1 MVGDAISHSARAAL
15 AKHPA
20 EIPTRLN
27 PFQIAMAQT
36 DPTRR
41 LGSVLS
47 RGLRCRCPRCG
58 EGPLFQRWI
67 VTHERCSACHLLF
80 QRNYGDTWMFMLVLD
95 RIPILFGIAVVYF
108 GFRATNWMAA
118 ATFALAMAVPLI
130 ATMRNRQGL
139 ALALDYLSR
148 VYLPDPSDEIHGG
161 HELSESE
168 AAALR

>member
-1 MVGDAISHSARAAL
+1 MFR
-15 AKHPA
+15 
-20 EIPTRLN
+20 
-27 PFQIAMAQT
+27 
-36 DPTRR
+36 
-41 LGSVLS
+41 
-47 RGLRCRCPRCG
+47 
-58 EGPLFQRWI
+58 RWI
-67 VTHERCSACHLLF
+67 ETHERCSACHLLF
-80 QRNYGDTWMFMLVLD
+80 QRNYGDTWIFLLLLD

-118 ATFALAMAVPLI
+118 AAFALAMGVPLI

-161 HELSESE
+161 RELSESE

>member
-1 MVGDAISHSARAAL
+1 M
-15 AKHPA
+15 AKPNGS
-20 EIPTRLN
+20 IRTV
-27 PFQIAMAQT
+27 
-36 DPTRR
+36 
-41 LGSVLS
+41 LG
-47 RGLRCRCPRCG
+47 RGLRGKCPRCG

-67 VTHERCSACHLLF
+67 VTHERCSNCRLLF
-80 QRNYGDTWMFMLVLD
+80 QRNYGDIWMFMLVLD

-118 ATFALAMAVPLI
+118 AGFAVAMAVPLI

-148 VYLPDPSDEIHGG
+148 VYLPDASDEIHGG

-168 AAALR
+168 AAALQRRA